1 MFTVLYGGKR
11 GKQFHQIKIILF
23 FASKAN
29 DRCYSQLKCVLH
41 VEREKRDF
49 LSNGQS
55 YILQPGNLSFRCP
68 HKKKPRQSPEAK
80 PQQGWHWA
88 QCNCLNSVQHFFRTL
103 KTVDRPKQ
111 SWPLIVCSWFKMSC
125 AELSK
130 LCFVAVFVNVQ
141 AHSSHT
147 NFYGKC
153 IAGVTQLSSTFTVRW
168 DIWQTSRKRGESKC
182 NTVVLAAPQV
192 SLVLSHATGQMWPTA
207 ARVEKNNKPMCAR
220 PSSWDVAPLLLQKRR
235 KRERRQVVMKMLP

>member
-1 MFTVLYGGKR
+1 
-11 GKQFHQIKIILF
+11 
-23 FASKAN
+23 
-29 DRCYSQLKCVLH
+29 
-41 VEREKRDF
+41 
-49 LSNGQS
+49 
-55 YILQPGNLSFRCP
+55 
-68 HKKKPRQSPEAK
+68 
-80 PQQGWHWA
+80 
-88 QCNCLNSVQHFFRTL
+88 
-103 KTVDRPKQ
+103 
-111 SWPLIVCSWFKMSC
+111 MSC

-141 AHSSHT
+141 AHSSHAH
-147 NFYGKC
+147 FYGKC

-235 KRERRQVVMKMLP
+235 KRERRRVVMKMLPESFQGWLTFWLDRQQQVSVGRTCCPLRDHFRVVGRCKQAVGGNKNYCRVRMTWMSQSDSMGSLSFGRCPTGKVFFVLTHVIGFVLLTLSATI